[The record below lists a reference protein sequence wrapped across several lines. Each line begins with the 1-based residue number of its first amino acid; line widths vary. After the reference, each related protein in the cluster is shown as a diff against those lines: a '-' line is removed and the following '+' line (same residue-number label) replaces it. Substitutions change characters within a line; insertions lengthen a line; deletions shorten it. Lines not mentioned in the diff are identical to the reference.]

1 MFEVGNGKVIGW
13 IGAEKHY
20 IGRTVYGREGSALAN
35 IFAIAKDGTRAEV
48 IAKYRI
54 WLEGIT
60 KKGKGAAWQELQG
73 LRERYKKSEIVI
85 LLCYC
90 FPLPCHG
97 DVLMEFIKE

>member
-13 IGAEKHY
+13 IGADKHY
-20 IGRTVYGREGSALAN
+20 IGRSGYGRQGSALAN
-35 IFAIAKDGTRAEV
+35 IFAIAKDGTREEV

-54 WLEGIT
+54 WLEEIV
-60 KKGKGAAWQELQG
+60 KKGKGAAWEEFQG
-73 LRERYKKSEIVI
+73 LKGRCKRGEKVM